1 MKPCAKLMHANGGFR
16 CEYLQKNL
24 ILGLGLDGSAVLQ
37 LPGTLPDGWL
47 VQSLDQLFVAAPSLT
62 GIALPYAQWREE
74 PQALALFALASG
86 DYLAREQFYQLPL
99 WLGAD
104 RNQASSQMSS
114 SPQML
119 YDTERDI
126 WFPQRPSRPNGEVY
140 RRFDPQIKRTL
151 SFRLPEIDRDAEQ
164 FTRWMNSPRVDA
176 FWEMSGP
183 LEVQA
188 AYLQRQLDSSY
199 CYPLLGCFDDQP
211 FGYFEVYWA
220 AEDRIGRHYR
230 WQPFDRGLHMLVGE
244 ECWRGAQY
252 IRSWLRGL
260 THYLYLDEPRT
271 ARVVAEPRADNQRL
285 FRHLPAAGYHT
296 MKEFDFPHKRSRL
309 VVNQRADF
317 FREGAL

>member
-1 MKPCAKLMHANGGFR
+1 MQA
-16 CEYLQKNL
+16 
-24 ILGLGLDGSAVLQ
+24 
-37 LPGTLPDGWL
+37 
-47 VQSLDQLFVAAPSLT
+47 LDQLFIAAPQLS
-62 GIALPYAQWREE
+62 GIALPYAEWREE

-86 DYLAREQFYQLPL
+86 DYLTREQFYQLPL
-99 WLGAD
+99 WLGAEPQ
-104 RNQASSQMSS
+104 RASGQM
-114 SPQML
+114 Q
-119 YDTERDI
+119 YDAERDI
-126 WFPQRPSRPNGEVY
+126 WFPQRPSRPHGEVY

-151 SFRLPEIDRDAEQ
+151 SFRLPEIGRDAEQ

-183 LEVQA
+183 LEAQV
-188 AYLQRQLDSSY
+188 AYLQRQLNSRY

-271 ARVVAEPRADNQRL
+271 TRVVAEPARR
-285 FRHLPAAGYHT
+285 
-296 MKEFDFPHKRSRL
+296 
-309 VVNQRADF
+309 
-317 FREGAL
+317 